1 MFAGG
6 VISHIDNLDVP
17 EVLIGEILKCGFR
30 TSSLTPTCADAQVF
44 FAQNPAPALLLRQLL
59 VYPAKNPSLAN
70 GVVMLFGLFRWLFR
84 MMFRVRL
91 TGNTDAL
98 WQQKVLI
105 TPNHVSFI
113 DGILVALFLPV
124 RPVFAVYSSIS
135 QKWFMRLLAPL
146 IDFVPLDPSKPMSI
160 KHLVR
165 LIEQGRPVVIFPE
178 GRISVTGSL
187 MKIYDGAAFVA
198 AKSQATIVPLRIEG
212 AELTFS
218 SRLKGLVKRRLFPR
232 IQLHL
237 LPPTSISMPDAPR
250 ARDRRKIAGEM
261 LHQIMMEARMAVRPR
276 ETLYESLLAA
286 QSRFGAKKLC
296 VEDIN
301 FQPDSYRKLLTK
313 TLFVARILEKYSV
326 RGEKIGLMLPNAGI
340 SAAVIF
346 GAIARGRIPAMMN
359 YTAGVKG
366 LSSAITA
373 AQLNTIFTSRT
384 FLEKGKLWHLPE
396 QLTQVRWVFLE
407 DLKGDVTGRDKL
419 WIFSRLLMPRLAQVP
434 QSPEDPAMVLFTSGS
449 EGNPKGVVHSHKSL
463 LANVEQIKTIADFT
477 ARDRFMSALP
487 LFHSFGLTVGLFTP
501 LLTGAEVFLYPSP
514 LHYRIVPELVYD
526 RNCTVLFGTSTFLS
540 HYARFANPYDF
551 YKVRYVVAG
560 AEKLQESTK
569 QLWQDK
575 FGLRILEGYGV
586 TECAPVVSINVPM
599 AAKPGTVGRILPGMD
614 ARLLAVPGIEQGGRL
629 QLKGPNVMNGYLRV
643 EAPGVLE
650 APTAENVNG
659 ELETG
664 WYDTGDI
671 VTFDEQGFVQIQ
683 GRAKRFAKIAGE
695 MVSLEMVEQLA
706 MAVCAD
712 KLHATVVKQDASK
725 GEALVLFTTD
735 TEMTRDKLLLQAR
748 STGVPELAVPRD
760 IRLLKQLPVLGSGKP
775 DFVTLKGMVDSDG
788 TT

>member
-1 MFAGG
+1 M
-6 VISHIDNLDVP
+6 
-17 EVLIGEILKCGFR
+17 
-30 TSSLTPTCADAQVF
+30 
-44 FAQNPAPALLLRQLL
+44 LLRFFRQLFKVL
-59 VYPAKNPSLAN
+59 
-70 GVVMLFGLFRWLFR
+70 
-84 MMFRVRL
+84 FRVRM

-98 WQQKVLI
+98 NQPKVLI
-105 TPNHVSFI
+105 TPNHVSFL
-113 DGILVALFLPV
+113 DGILLALFLPV
-124 RPVFAVYSSIS
+124 RPVFAVYTSIS
-135 QKWFMRLLAPL
+135 QKWFMRWLTPI
-146 IDFVPLDPSKPMSI
+146 IDFVPLDPTKPMSI

-178 GRISVTGSL
+178 GRISVSGSL

-198 AKSQATIVPLRIEG
+198 AKSGATIIPVRIEG
-212 AELTFS
+212 AELTHF
-218 SRLKGLVKRRLFPR
+218 SRLKGLVKQRLFPR
-232 IQLHL
+232 ISLHL
-237 LPPTSISMPDAPR
+237 LPPTTLPMPEAPR

-276 ETLYESLLAA
+276 ETLYESLLTAMH
-286 QSRFGAKKLC
+286 RYGEKKPC

-313 TLFVARILEKYSV
+313 TLFVACILEKYSKQ
-326 RGEKIGLMLPNAGI
+326 GEKIGLMLPNAGI

-366 LSSAITA
+366 LTSAITA
-373 AQLNTIFTSRT
+373 AQIGTIFTSRT
-384 FLEKGKLWHLPE
+384 FLDKGKLWHLTE

-407 DLKGDVTGRDKL
+407 DLKGDVTTTDKL
-419 WIFSRLLMPRLAQVP
+419 WIFSRVLMPRLAQVP
-434 QSPEDPAMVLFTSGS
+434 QKPEDPAIILFTSGS
-449 EGNPKGVVHSHKSL
+449 EGHPKGVVHSHKSI

-477 ARDRFMSALP
+477 ANDRFMSALP

-514 LHYRIVPELVYD
+514 LHYRVVPELVYD
-526 RNCTVLFGTSTFLS
+526 RNCTVLFGTSTFLAN
-540 HYARFANPYDF
+540 YARFANPYDF
-551 YKVRYVVAG
+551 YRLRYVVAG
-560 AEKLQESTK
+560 AEKLQQSTK
-569 QLWQDK
+569 ALWQDK

-614 ARLLAVPGIEQGGRL
+614 ARLLEVPGIEQGGRL
-629 QLKGPNVMNGYLRV
+629 QLKGPNIMAGYLRV
-643 EAPGVLE
+643 ENPGVLE
-650 APTAENVNG
+650 VPTAENQHG

-671 VTFDEQGFVQIQ
+671 VAFDAQGFVQIQ

-695 MVSLEMVEQLA
+695 MVSLEIVEQLA
-706 MAVCAD
+706 LGVSPEKM
-712 KLHATVVKQDASK
+712 HATSVKTDASK

-735 TEMTRDKLLLQAR
+735 NELTRDKLLQYAR
-748 STGVPELAVPRD
+748 AHGVPELAVPRD
-760 IRLLKQLPVLGSGKP
+760 IRWLKQLPLLGSGKP
-775 DFVTLKGMVDSDG
+775 DFVTLKSMVAE
-788 TT
+788 TEHPNE